1 MANQELAKALNYRD
15 ATRAQAKACIVI
27 QGLSGKGK
35 SGLALAIGYALAAH
49 DWSKVY
55 AVDTENKS
63 LDLFEG
69 LQLHTGDRITPF
81 KKLDL
86 LPSHGYAPTNYLLC
100 KANAIKAGAE
110 VFIAD
115 SITHMWQMT
124 GGILQR
130 VTALDKANSKV
141 NKFTA
146 WGTDEIIDE
155 KNAVYD
161 VVRDSNIHVISTV
174 RLKEKHEFVGGE
186 VKSLG
191 EQQIFMPDFK
201 YEPDLVLDMIRAG
214 NPNGTTPAAK
224 VAKSRYAIFVEGET
238 YDFTEGLIAQLVA
251 YLAEGAD
258 PLILQEQ
265 QRQELIMVTKDI
277 LDSDPSK
284 ATMFP
289 LLKEQLGVKDIA
301 LIDLSLPKL
310 RTLLGI
316 MIN

>member
-1 MANQELAKALNYRD
+1 MANPALEKVLQFRD

-35 SGLALAIGYALAAH
+35 SGLALAIGYALANK

-69 LQLHTGDRITPF
+69 LQLHTGDKIAPF

-86 LPSHGYAPTNYLLC
+86 LPSHGYAPSNYLMC
-100 KANAIKAGAE
+100 KANAIKAGGE

-115 SITHMWQMT
+115 SITHMWQMA

-130 VTALDKANSKV
+130 VTALEKANSKV
-141 NKFTA
+141 NKYTA
-146 WGTDEIIDE
+146 WGPDEIVDE
-155 KNAVYD
+155 KNAIYD

-174 RLKEKHEFVGGE
+174 RVKEKHEFVGGE

-201 YEPDLVLDMIRAG
+201 YEPDLVLDMVRAG
-214 NPNGTTPAAK
+214 NPNGTTPAAR
-224 VAKSRYAIFVEGET
+224 VVKSRYAIFIEGET
-238 YDFTEGLIAQLVA
+238 YDFTEGLISQLVA

-258 PLILQEQ
+258 PVVLKEE
-265 QRQELIMVTKDI
+265 QRQELIVAVTEL
-277 LDSDPSK
+277 LDNDSSK

-289 LLKEQLGVKDIA
+289 ILKEQLGVKDVA
-301 LIDLSLPKL
+301 LIDLPLDVI

-316 MIN
+316 LIN

>member
-1 MANQELAKALNYRD
+1 MANPALEKVLQFRD

-35 SGLALAIGYALAAH
+35 SGLALAIGYALANK

-69 LQLHTGDRITPF
+69 LQLHTGDKIAPF

-86 LPSHGYAPTNYLLC
+86 LPSHGYAPSNYLMC
-100 KANAIKAGAE
+100 KANAIKAGGE

-115 SITHMWQMT
+115 SITHMWQMA

-130 VTALDKANSKV
+130 VTALEKANSKV
-141 NKFTA
+141 NKYTA
-146 WGTDEIIDE
+146 WGTDEIVDE
-155 KNAVYD
+155 KNAIYD

-174 RLKEKHEFVGGE
+174 RVKEKHEFVGGE

-201 YEPDLVLDMIRAG
+201 YEPDLVLDMVRAG
-214 NPNGTTPAAK
+214 NPNGTTPAAR
-224 VAKSRYAIFVEGET
+224 VVKSRYAIFIEGET
-238 YDFTEGLIAQLVA
+238 YDFTEGLISQLVA

-258 PLILQEQ
+258 PVVLKEE
-265 QRQELIMVTKDI
+265 QRQELIVAVTEL
-277 LDSDPSK
+277 LDNDSSK

-289 LLKEQLGVKDIA
+289 ILKEQLGVKDVA
-301 LIDLSLPKL
+301 LIDLPLDVI

-316 MIN
+316 LIN

>member
-1 MANQELAKALNYRD
+1 MANPALEKVFQFRD

-35 SGLALAIGYALAAH
+35 SGLALAIGHALANK

-69 LQLHTGDRITPF
+69 LQLHTGDKIAPF

-86 LPSHGYAPTNYLLC
+86 LPSHGYAPSNYLMC
-100 KANAIKAGAE
+100 KANAIKAGGE

-130 VTALDKANSKV
+130 VTALEKANSKV

-146 WGTDEIIDE
+146 WGTDEIVDE
-155 KNAVYD
+155 KNAIYD

-174 RLKEKHEFVGGE
+174 RIKEKHEFVGGE

-201 YEPDLVLDMIRAG
+201 YEPDLVLDMVRAG
-214 NPNGTTPAAK
+214 NPNGTTPAAR
-224 VAKSRYAIFVEGET
+224 VVKSRYAIFIEGET
-238 YDFTEGLIAQLVA
+238 YDFTEGLISQLVA

-258 PLILQEQ
+258 PAVLKEE
-265 QRQELIMVTKDI
+265 QRQELIVAVTEL
-277 LDSDPSK
+277 LDNDSSK

-289 LLKEQLGVKDIA
+289 ILKEQLGVKDVA
-301 LIDLSLPKL
+301 LTDLPLDVI

-316 MIN
+316 LIN

>member
-1 MANQELAKALNYRD
+1 MANPALEKVFQFRD

-35 SGLALAIGYALAAH
+35 SGLALALGYALANK

-55 AVDTENKS
+55 AADTENKS

-69 LQLHTGDRITPF
+69 LQLHTGDKITPF

-86 LPSHGYAPTNYLLC
+86 LPSHGYAPSNYLMC
-100 KANAIKAGAE
+100 KANAIKAGGE

-130 VTALDKANSKV
+130 VTAIDRANSKV

-146 WGTDEIIDE
+146 WGTDEIVGE
-155 KNAVYD
+155 KNAIYD

-174 RLKEKHEFVGGE
+174 RIKEKHEFVGDE

-201 YEPDLVLDMIRAG
+201 YEPDLVLDMVRAG

-224 VAKSRYAIFVEGET
+224 VIKSRYAIFVEGET

-258 PLILQEQ
+258 PAVLKEE
-265 QRQELIMVTKDI
+265 QRQELIVVITEL
-277 LDSDPSK
+277 LDNNTSK

-289 LLKEQLGVKDIA
+289 ALKEQLGVKDIA
-301 LIDLSLPKL
+301 LTDLPLEVI
-310 RTLLGI
+310 RTLLGVL
-316 MIN
+316 IN

>member
-1 MANQELAKALNYRD
+1 MANPALEKVLQFRD

-35 SGLALAIGYALAAH
+35 SGLALAIGYALANK

-69 LQLHTGDRITPF
+69 LQLHTGDKIAPF

-86 LPSHGYAPTNYLLC
+86 LPSHGYAPSNYLMC
-100 KANAIKAGAE
+100 KANAIKAGGE

-130 VTALDKANSKV
+130 VTALDRANSKV

-155 KNAVYD
+155 KNAIYD
-161 VVRDSNIHVISTV
+161 VVRDSTIHVISTV
-174 RLKEKHEFVGGE
+174 RIKEKHEFVGGE

-201 YEPDLVLDMIRAG
+201 YEPDLVLDMVRAG

-224 VAKSRYAIFVEGET
+224 VVKSRYAIFIEGET
-238 YDFTEGLIAQLVA
+238 YDFTEGLISQLVA

-258 PLILQEQ
+258 PAVLKEE
-265 QRQELIMVTKDI
+265 QRQELIVAVTE
-277 LDSDPSK
+277 LLNNDSSK

-289 LLKEQLGVKDIA
+289 ILKEQLGVKDVA
-301 LIDLSLPKL
+301 LIDLPLDVI

-316 MIN
+316 LIN